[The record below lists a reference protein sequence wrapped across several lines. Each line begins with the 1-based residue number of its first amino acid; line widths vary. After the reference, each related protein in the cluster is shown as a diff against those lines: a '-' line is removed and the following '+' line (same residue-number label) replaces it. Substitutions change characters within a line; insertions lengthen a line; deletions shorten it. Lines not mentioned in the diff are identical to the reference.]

1 MSDVPATI
9 APPHA
14 DPSRL
19 PSMPRT
25 VQVAVYLCWLNM
37 GLGVA
42 YGATTKI
49 TWLLL
54 FGAAVTVTFTLLL
67 TKGYGWVRHLW
78 TFLTLVSLPFIVR
91 AVSAWFAISWA
102 ASLVSI
108 LGNVCV
114 LTALS
119 MLYSRSA
126 RAWFRQA
133 RARRRD
139 GL

>member
-1 MSDVPATI
+1 
-9 APPHA
+9 
-14 DPSRL
+14 
-19 PSMPRT
+19 MPRT
-25 VQVAVYLCWLNM
+25 VQVALYLCWFNV
-37 GLGVA
+37 GLGVI

-54 FGAAVTVTFTLLL
+54 FGAAVAVTFTLLL

-78 TFLTLVSLPFIVR
+78 AFLLLLSLPFIVR
-91 AVSAWFAISWA
+91 AVPAWFAISWA
-102 ASLVSI
+102 AAMVSV

-114 LTALS
+114 LIALA